1 MFRNY
6 VTKISYTGKNVDRLI
21 DSGFEGEFITFNQT
35 FKIGGVV
42 PKDAKTCATLI
53 RPVKKTVWKNGKK
66 KIEETIKRFAV
77 FHISQVQLPERKVS

>member
-42 PKDAKTCATLI
+42 PKDAKTCAT
-53 RPVKKTVWKNGKK
+53 
-66 KIEETIKRFAV
+66 
-77 FHISQVQLPERKVS
+77 

>member
-42 PKDAKTCATLI
+42 PKGTKSVASLVRMINNDD
-53 RPVKKTVWKNGKK
+53 PKKPYF
-66 KIEETIKRFAV
+66 KRFAV
-77 FHISQVQLPERKVS
+77 FHISQIEFNKEEKNDS